1 MPLYEY
7 MCQSCRHYFDSLERG
22 DSQPCPECGHRAMRR
37 FSFSYKPDIPE
48 HVSPTTGR
56 VVKNSRDFK
65 DQLKAMSDEA
75 TERTGIPH
83 NFVPTDPTDMKA
95 NGVTEEGLKETYDA
109 APDHARKVLDK
120 YI

>member
-7 MCQSCRHYFDSLERG
+7 HCDYCGHHTDSLLRG
-22 DSQPCPECGHRAMRR
+22 DSIFCSICGKDARR
-37 FSFSYKPDIPE
+37 IFSFSYKPDIPE
-48 HVSPTTGR
+48 HISSTTGQP
-56 VVKNSRDFK
+56 VHGTRDFK
-65 DQLKAMSDEA
+65 DQLKVMSDAA

-109 APDHARKVLDK
+109 APEHARKVLDK